1 MAKGAVKKGG
11 AKKDK
16 RLARKKNPLFEK
28 RPHNLRIGND
38 IQPKRDLT
46 RLLRW
51 PKYVLLQR
59 QKRVLL
65 ARLKVPGQLNQF
77 SYALERNQTKS
88 LFNLLKKYEPET
100 RKDKKAR
107 LTEAAK
113 NKTDG
118 KSTETKKPLKLQYG
132 LNNVTT
138 LIEAKKAKLVVIA
151 NDVDPIE
158 LVLWLP
164 TLCRKMDIPYCFV
177 RNQARLGALVHLKT
191 ATCVAIT
198 EVRPEDRATFEQL
211 TKNFR
216 SSYNDNEDI
225 RRKQSVQTFGIKSNH
240 AAEKI
245 QKAKE
250 LEELKKA
257 KL

>member
-1 MAKGAVKKGG
+1 MPKG
-11 AKKDK
+11 AKKPSATKEK

-28 RPHNLRIGND
+28 AARNFRIGND

-65 ARLKVPGQLNQF
+65 ARLKVPPQINQF
-77 SYALERNQTKS
+77 TNVLQRNETKT
-88 LFNLLKKYEPET
+88 LFSFLKKYEPET
-100 RKDKKAR
+100 GKDKRAR
-107 LTEAAK
+107 LTELAK
-113 NKTDG
+113 AKKDG
-118 KSTETKKPLKLQYG
+118 KAVATKKPVHLQYG
-132 LNNVTT
+132 LNNITT
-138 LIEAKKAKLVVIA
+138 LVEKGTAKLVVIA

-158 LVLWLP
+158 LVVWLP
-164 TLCRKMDIPYCFV
+164 TLCRKQNIPYVFV
-177 RNQARLGALVHLKT
+177 RNQSRLGKLVHLKT
-191 ATCVAIT
+191 ATAVAIT
-198 EVRPEDRATFEQL
+198 DVRGEDKALFESL
-211 TKNFR
+211 TKSFRTNF
-216 SSYNDNEDI
+216 NDNEDI
-225 RRKQSVQTFGIKSNH
+225 RKRWSTQVLGIKSVH
-240 AAEKI
+240 AQEKI

>member
-1 MAKGAVKKGG
+1 M
-11 AKKDK
+11 
-16 RLARKKNPLFEK
+16 
-28 RPHNLRIGND
+28 
-38 IQPKRDLT
+38 T

-65 ARLKVPGQLNQF
+65 SRLKVPGQINQF

-88 LFNLLKKYEPET
+88 LFTFLKKYEPESA
-100 RKDKKAR
+100 KDKKAR

-113 NKTDG
+113 NKAAG
-118 KSTETKKPLKLQYG
+118 KSTDTKKPVRLHYG

-138 LIEAKKAKLVVIA
+138 LVESKKAKLVVIA

-164 TLCRKMDIPYCFV
+164 TLCRKLDIPYCFV

-198 EVRPEDRATFEQL
+198 DVRPEDKSAFEQF
-211 TKNFR
+211 TKTFR
-216 SSYNDNEDI
+216 GSYNDNEDI
-225 RRKQSVQTFGIKSNH
+225 RKKYSTQVFGMKSQH
-240 AAEKI
+240 AFEKI

-250 LEELKKA
+250 LEALKKA